1 MLNPEVEIIIKGMQN
16 LKAKNIVVLD
26 LSKLQNSICK
36 YFIIC
41 HGTSNTHTSSIAQ
54 SVEKEMKETLKE
66 YAYRKEGYSNSEWVL
81 LDFSNVVVHVF
92 QEHIRHFYNIEELW
106 ADAEVTVIPED

>member
-1 MLNPEVEIIIKGMQN
+1 MQN
-16 LKAKNIVVLD
+16 LKAQNITVLD
-26 LSKLQNSICK
+26 LRKLDNCITS
-36 YFIIC
+36 FFVIC

-54 SVEKEMKETLKE
+54 SVEKEMKDAIGE
-66 YAYRKEGYSNSEWVL
+66 YAYRKEGYGNSEWVL

-106 ADAEVTVIPED
+106 ADAQVTEIPED

>member
-1 MLNPEVEIIIKGMQN
+1 
-16 LKAKNIVVLD
+16 LD
-26 LSKLQNSICK
+26 LRKLNNSICQ
-36 YFIIC
+36 FFVIC
-41 HGTSNTHTSSIAQ
+41 HGTSNTHVSSIAQ
-54 SVEKEMKETLKE
+54 SVEKEMKEAIGE

-106 ADAEVTVIPED
+106 ADAQTTEIPEA